1 LEEVTS
7 MGIYKDKRKTT
18 HTPEGYELLTHES
31 GHLEYD
37 FHWHL
42 GYYWS
47 KYLTELR
54 DNKRFMGVKC
64 PECGTVYNPPRVNCG
79 KCFVEMNEWVELG
92 DEGTLEGFTIVR
104 FPYIDPNNGAMKQVP
119 FTSIWVTLDGA
130 DTRMMHLCN
139 EKDEKDLDVGMR
151 MRAVWN
157 DKRTG
162 SIHDVKYFEVIKEE
176 PAKKAAAK
184 KPAKKAAK
192 KAAKKPAKKAAKKP
206 AKKAAKKAAK
216 K

>member
-1 LEEVTS
+1 
-7 MGIYKDKRKTT
+7 MGMYKDKRKTT

-79 KCFVEMNEWVELG
+79 KCFVEMNEWVELA

-139 EKDEKDLDVGMR
+139 ENDEKDLDVGMR

-162 SIHDVKYFEVIKEE
+162 SIHDVKYFEVVKEK

-192 KAAKKPAKKAAKKP
+192 KAAKKPAKKAAKK
-206 AKKAAKKAAK
+206 AKK
-216 K
+216 

>member
-1 LEEVTS
+1 
-7 MGIYKDKRKTT
+7 MGIYRDKRKTT

-37 FHWHL
+37 FHWHM

-47 KYLTELR
+47 KYLNELR
-54 DNKRFMGVKC
+54 ENKRFMGVKC
-64 PECGTVYNPPRVNCG
+64 PKCGTVYNPPRVNCG
-79 KCFVEMNEWVELG
+79 KCFVEMNEWVELA

-104 FPYIDPNNGAMKQVP
+104 FPYIDPNNGGMKQVP

-130 DTRMMHLCN
+130 DTRMMHFCN
-139 EKDEKDLDVGMR
+139 EYDERDLEVGMR

-157 DKRTG
+157 EKRVG
-162 SIHDVKYFEVIKEE
+162 SIHDVKYFEVVKE
-176 PAKKAAAK
+176 A
-184 KPAKKAAK
+184 
-192 KAAKKPAKKAAKKP
+192 KAAKKPAKKAAAKKAAAKKTAKKAAKP
-206 AKKAAKKAAK
+206 AKKAAAKKAAK